1 MHFPL
6 RLSLAGLSVLTALVL
21 AGSAAAHHAARQPEQ
36 RATITELR
44 SLADHYRT
52 LTWTYERAAR
62 AKRTK
67 TSFSYRRSRDRGYLG
82 WTVDLWT
89 RRAYTARSHALKRIH
104 RRLSVKL
111 PAGPGLRAALYRR
124 IVFNRSLTL
133 KLHRIYP
140 GKATSRFA
148 HAHARTARAT
158 LRLWQRRGAAAALAV
173 ARHATARQLAAVTK
187 PDIPAELQQAFL
199 CIHHY
204 EGSWTANTGNGYYG
218 GPPDGLPLPVPLR
231 RLLHE
236 PVGDGGEV
244 APVGPARGCRAGL
257 SLRARLRTVAEHGP
271 HVRTHVASR
280 SSRGCTSP
288 ITG

>member
-62 AKRTK
+62 DKRTG

-89 RRAYTARSHALKRIH
+89 RRAYTARSHALSRIH

-124 IVFNRSLTL
+124 IVFNRRLTL

-140 GKATSRFA
+140 GKATPSFARA
-148 HAHARTARAT
+148 HAPTARAT

-173 ARHATARQLAAVTK
+173 ARHTTARQLASVTK
-187 PDIPAELQQAFL
+187 PDIPAELERAFL

-218 GPPDGLPLPVPLR
+218 GLQMDFRFQSRYGGSYMSRWGTAEKWPPWAQLAAAVRAYRSGRGFAPWPNTARICGLM
-231 RLLHE
+231 
-236 PVGDGGEV
+236 
-244 APVGPARGCRAGL
+244 
-257 SLRARLRTVAEHGP
+257 
-271 HVRTHVASR
+271 
-280 SSRGCTSP
+280 
-288 ITG
+288 